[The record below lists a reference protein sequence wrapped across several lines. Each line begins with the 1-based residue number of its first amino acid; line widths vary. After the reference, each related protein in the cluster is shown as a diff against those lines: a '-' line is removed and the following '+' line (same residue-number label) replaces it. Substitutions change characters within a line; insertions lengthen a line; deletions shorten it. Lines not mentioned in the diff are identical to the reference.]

1 MEIVVGLIVIGIAV
15 ILFISHA
22 FPSSLDA
29 NSDGKVD
36 LQDAEKLAK
45 DVFNK
50 TKSAADLNKDGV
62 VNAEDAKVAATKI
75 KEAADKSV
83 KKVKSKIKK

>member
-1 MEIVVGLIVIGIAV
+1 MEIIVGLIVIGIVV

-36 LQDAEKLAK
+36 LEDAEKLAK
-45 DVFNK
+45 DVLNK
-50 TKSAADLNKDGV
+50 TKTAADLNNDGV
-62 VNAEDAKVAATKI
+62 VNAEDVKVAATKV
-75 KEAADKSV
+75 KAAADKGV
-83 KKVKSKIKK
+83 KKVKSKLKK